1 MNLTTKLWESLKAFQ
16 GAHTERSRCG
26 VSIISRAC
34 SFGKETLNDL
44 YETVLY
50 RRTICYM
57 LYVYAYTYILYM
69 YVMYILYI
77 YILYIH
83 TYIHTCI
90 HTYTHT
96 HIHVCVCVC
105 EWICTCEH
113 MLHKHRHTW
122 YILLTCVLTPEHR
135 YACLYGHLIPRPS
148 VGVSSIISIHKLL
161 LSMYYMRVLL
171 CHLSLFFFS
180 PWTNHKA

>member
-96 HIHVCVCVC
+96 HIHVCVCERESGYVHVN
-105 EWICTCEH
+105 TCYINTDIH
-113 MLHKHRHTW
+113 DISYLHVSLHRNTD
-122 YILLTCVLTPEHR
+122 TPVFMD
-135 YACLYGHLIPRPS
+135 I
-148 VGVSSIISIHKLL
+148 
-161 LSMYYMRVLL
+161 
-171 CHLSLFFFS
+171 
-180 PWTNHKA
+180 